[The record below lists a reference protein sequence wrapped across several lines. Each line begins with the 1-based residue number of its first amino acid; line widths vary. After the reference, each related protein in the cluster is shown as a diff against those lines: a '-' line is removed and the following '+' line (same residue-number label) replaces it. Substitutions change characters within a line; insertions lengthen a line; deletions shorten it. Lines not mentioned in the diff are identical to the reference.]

1 VPVPVPVMV
10 MMPVPVMV
18 MVMMPVLVMV
28 MMPVPVMPM
37 VTSLPACSPPMLG
50 TPRGCDNRSR

>member
-10 MMPVPVMV
+10 MMPVPVI
-18 MVMMPVLVMV
+18 V
-28 MMPVPVMPM
+28 MMPVPVIVMMPMPVMPM
-37 VTSLPACSPPMLG
+37 VTFLPACSPPIFG